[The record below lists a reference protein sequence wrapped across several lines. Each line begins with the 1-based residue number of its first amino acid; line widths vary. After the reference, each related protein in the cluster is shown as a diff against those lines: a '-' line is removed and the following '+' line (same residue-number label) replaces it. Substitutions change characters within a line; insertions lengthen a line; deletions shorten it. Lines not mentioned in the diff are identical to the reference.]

1 VPKKTTKKTSTKA
14 EEAVNFES
22 ALSELETLVECMEK
36 GELSLEQALTDF
48 QRGIELSR
56 QCQQALNA
64 AEKQVQI
71 LITQGEEDKLAP
83 FDVEE

>member
-1 VPKKTTKKTSTKA
+1 MPKKTTKKTSTQA

-22 ALSELETLVECMEK
+22 ALSELETLVEHMEK

-56 QCQQALNA
+56 QCQQALNS

-83 FDVEE
+83 FDAKE